1 MKQRFRVLE
10 TDDPRKFIIDIDEDF
25 VKEFFML
32 LDVKP
37 YDDEAVNKKIE
48 QLITNYLDF
57 VSAGE
62 P

>member
-10 TDDPRKFIIDIDEDF
+10 TDDPRKLIIDIDEDF
-25 VKEFFML
+25 VKEFFTL

-57 VSAGE
+57 VSTGE

>member
-32 LDVKP
+32 LDVKT
-37 YDDEAVNKKIE
+37 YDDDAVNKKIE